1 MRLLFGLVALI
12 VALTILGWMGLGT
25 GQSGQPGQPGEAQ
38 AFALERFDAFEAL
51 LRERLPGAESL
62 VGFVQAARAAF
73 LAGQALAVQQNVN
86 IAATGVLSLL
96 EVARAARQLEAVEAE
111 RLRFALA
118 LLEDAIATALP
129 EVGPLVLGLYAAAAG
144 DEAEGEPVERV
155 LGPFL
160 KDCTRAVTI
169 ARPTGTLELQLN
181 ACTPIWP
188 ASAPEADEEAE
199 AETEAEKP

>member
-25 GQSGQPGQPGEAQ
+25 GQPGEAQ

-118 LLEDAIATALP
+118 LLEDAIVTALP
-129 EVGPLVLGLYAAAAG
+129 EVGPLVLGLYAAG

-188 ASAPEADEEAE
+188 ASTPESDEEAE
-199 AETEAEKP
+199 AEQP

>member
-25 GQSGQPGQPGEAQ
+25 GQPGQPGEAQ

-51 LRERLPGAESL
+51 LRERLPSAESL

-118 LLEDAIATALP
+118 LLEDAIVTALP

-188 ASAPEADEEAE
+188 ASAPDADEEAQE
-199 AETEAEKP
+199 AEQP

>member
-25 GQSGQPGQPGEAQ
+25 GQPGEAQ

-118 LLEDAIATALP
+118 LLEDAIVTALP
-129 EVGPLVLGLYAAAAG
+129 EVGPLVLGLYAAG

-188 ASAPEADEEAE
+188 ASAPDADEEAQE
-199 AETEAEKP
+199 AEQP

>member
-25 GQSGQPGQPGEAQ
+25 GQSGQPGEAQ

-118 LLEDAIATALP
+118 LLEDAIVTALP
-129 EVGPLVLGLYAAAAG
+129 EVGPLVLGLYAAG

-188 ASAPEADEEAE
+188 ASAPDADEEAQE
-199 AETEAEKP
+199 AEQP

>member
-25 GQSGQPGQPGEAQ
+25 GQPGQPGEAQ

-118 LLEDAIATALP
+118 LLEDAIVTALP

-188 ASAPEADEEAE
+188 ASAPDADEEAQE
-199 AETEAEKP
+199 AEQP